1 MKVRVDAEMCVSCG
15 ACVDEYP
22 ELFEMPGEVAV
33 AKTEVVPEDMHDKCL
48 EAVEICPVEAI
59 IVEQ

>member
-1 MKVRVDAEMCVSCG
+1 MKVRVDAETCVSCG
-15 ACVDEYP
+15 VCVDEYP

-33 AKTEVVPEDMHDKCL
+33 AKTEVVPEDMHDICR

-59 IVEQ
+59 IIEE